1 MTDML
6 AHHANSECPID
17 RAVYWLIDMSWRHA
31 DEFETLQQLT
41 VELDGYKEQREY
53 DIGVLREF
61 ITKVDKIAITDPALH
76 FGIEEELLKQINM
89 LRDIVDDD
97 N

>member
-41 VELDGYKEQREY
+41 VELDGYKEQR
-53 DIGVLREF
+53 DGVLREF
-61 ITKVDKIAITDPALH
+61 ITKVDKLAVTDPDLH
-76 FGIEEELLKQINM
+76 FEIEEKLLKQINL